1 MVESA
6 AVLSIIH
13 AHPHPPTPPRQQAA
27 ALVLLVVGVVLPF
40 IHFAL
45 FLYNRLLF
53 RKNVGFFGRAPF
65 RPAPYGAAAA
75 SSPLGDDRRP
85 LLPN

>member
-1 MVESA
+1 MDGAWTDESA
-6 AVLSIIH
+6 THNTSYNNH
-13 AHPHPPTPPRQQAA
+13 TPQQAA
-27 ALVLLVVGVVLPF
+27 ALVLLVVGVVLPV

-53 RKNVGFFGRAPF
+53 RKKVGFFGRAPF

-75 SSPLGDDRRP
+75 SSPFGDDRRP